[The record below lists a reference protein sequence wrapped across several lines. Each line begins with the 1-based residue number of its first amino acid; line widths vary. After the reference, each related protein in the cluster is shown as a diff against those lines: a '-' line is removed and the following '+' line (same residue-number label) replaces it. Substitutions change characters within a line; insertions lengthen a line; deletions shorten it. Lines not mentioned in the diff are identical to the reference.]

1 MKETAISREVEY
13 LPVDHIRPN
22 PYQPRKYF
30 NQATIEELAV
40 SIENYGILQPLS
52 VRKIGETSFELVAG
66 ERRLRAA
73 KLLGMEKVPSII
85 VEIVDKDS
93 AMLALIENIQREDLN
108 YIEEAISY
116 KHLIDDHGLT
126 QEEIAKRVGKTQ
138 STIANKL
145 RLLRLSDN
153 IKKILIDKSLSERH
167 ARALLRLPDEEL
179 QEEVLKKIIDNNMTV
194 KKTEEIIEKTRRK
207 FLHVNNLVGDK
218 RKRSRA
224 KVKSYINSRIYINTI
239 KNAFLEI
246 KNTGIN
252 ATYEQNDFKDYVE
265 IKIKLPKV

>member
-40 SIENYGILQPLS
+40 SIESYGILQPLS

-108 YIEEAISY
+108 YIEEAIS
-116 KHLIDDHGLT
+116 
-126 QEEIAKRVGKTQ
+126 
-138 STIANKL
+138 
-145 RLLRLSDN
+145 
-153 IKKILIDKSLSERH
+153 
-167 ARALLRLPDEEL
+167 
-179 QEEVLKKIIDNNMTV
+179 
-194 KKTEEIIEKTRRK
+194 
-207 FLHVNNLVGDK
+207 
-218 RKRSRA
+218 
-224 KVKSYINSRIYINTI
+224 
-239 KNAFLEI
+239 
-246 KNTGIN
+246 
-252 ATYEQNDFKDYVE
+252 
-265 IKIKLPKV
+265 